1 MKTSFLSFLMMFFC
15 FFSVQ
20 AQKKSW
26 REVIFKSDDVW
37 YQSEE
42 AKLIAD
48 NVLIYQRDI
57 GGWPKNL
64 EMQNKISSSEITS
77 LEALK
82 KDPNGCT
89 IDNGATVQEMIFLSK
104 VYQFHPEEKYKFGF
118 IRGLLYLITSQY
130 KNGGWPQF
138 YPLKEGYYTH
148 ITFNDD
154 AMVNVLNLFKE
165 IAENKKFNTIE
176 IGDDLVNKVKSSL
189 QKGIDVILKT
199 QYKQNGVL
207 TAWCAQHDKETLL
220 PAKAR
225 AYELESLSG
234 KESAKIVLFLM
245 SIQHPS
251 DEIKVAIQSAVE
263 WFEKSKIEGYKLET
277 VTIGNKKQVDKILV
291 EAMDAEPMWARFMEL
306 DNNRPF
312 FCDRSGKKKYSIAEI
327 SLERRMGYGWYTYEP
342 KEVLKK
348 YKAWKE
354 KHF

>member
-1 MKTSFLSFLMMFFC
+1 
-15 FFSVQ
+15 
-20 AQKKSW
+20 
-26 REVIFKSDDVW
+26 
-37 YQSEE
+37 
-42 AKLIAD
+42 
-48 NVLIYQRDI
+48 
-57 GGWPKNL
+57 
-64 EMQNKISSSEITS
+64 MQNKKASTEIAS
-77 LEALK
+77 LETLK

-104 VYQFHPEEKYKFGF
+104 VYQFHPDDKYKFGF

-154 AMVNVLNLFKE
+154 AIINVLKLFKE
-165 IAENKKFNTIE
+165 IAENKKFNTII
-176 IGDDLVNKVKSSL
+176 IGDDLVNKIKSSL
-189 QKGIDVILKT
+189 QKGIDIILKT

-245 SIQHPS
+245 SINNPS
-251 DEIKVAIQSAVE
+251 EEIKNAIVSAVQ
-263 WFEKSKIEGYKLET
+263 WFEKTKIEGYKLELIET
-277 VTIGNKKQVDKILV
+277 GKKGQQDKILV
-291 EAMDAEPMWARFMEL
+291 SNPEAEPMWARFMEL
-306 DNNRPF
+306 NDNRPF

-327 SLERRMGYGWYTYEP
+327 NLERRMGYGWYTTEP

-348 YKAWKE
+348 FEAWKQKYYE
-354 KHF
+354 